1 MALVF
6 SGVSVEG
13 RVIYTN
19 TLASGVGLI
28 MLFPDKASTFVRREG
43 TLEVLSLNT
52 PLNEYV
58 QKATIE
64 LWVRSHL
71 VASTLITNNTHRL
84 AVVWTRSGV
93 NFQVHTT

>member
-6 SGVSVEG
+6 SGVSAEG

-19 TLASGVGLI
+19 ALASGVGLI
-28 MLFPDKASTFVRREG
+28 MLFPDKPSTAVRREG

-52 PLNEYV
+52 PLQEYV

-84 AVVWTRSGV
+84 AVVWKYSGV

>member
-19 TLASGVGLI
+19 PLASGVGLI
-28 MLFPDKASTFVRREG
+28 ILFPDKASTFVRREG
-43 TLEVLSLNT
+43 TLEVLSLNSA
-52 PLNEYV
+52 LQEYV
-58 QKATIE
+58 QKNTIE

-71 VASTLITNNTHRL
+71 IASTLITNSTHRL
-84 AVVWTRSGV
+84 AVVWRQSGV
-93 NFQVHTT
+93 NFQIHTT

>member
-1 MALVF
+1 MPLVF
-6 SGVSVEG
+6 SGVSVQG

-19 TLASGVGLI
+19 PLASGVGLI
-28 MLFPDKASTFVRREG
+28 ILFPDKASAFVRREG
-43 TLEVLSLNT
+43 TLEVLSLNSA
-52 PLNEYV
+52 LQEYV

-71 VASTLITNNTHRL
+71 IASTLISNNTHRL
-84 AVVWTRSGV
+84 AIVWTRSGV